1 MLKPDLSWDVNVL
14 TTMKICELAIEA
26 KIKKIIFSSSGSVY
40 GISNKK
46 VIEETDLKPIS
57 IYNKTKMIA
66 ERVFLSYSKH
76 LNTTIIRPATVCG
89 LSKD

>member
-1 MLKPDLSWDVNVL
+1 MVFR
-14 TTMKICELAIEA
+14 I
-26 KIKKIIFSSSGSVY
+26 
-40 GISNKK
+40 KK
-46 VIEETDLKPIS
+46 VIEETDLKPLS

-89 LSKD
+89 LSKKVKIRCFSKHANLSGLQK